1 MSKTLQD
8 NIKNDLF
15 FVFFSSITQVSLF
28 LWTKAPS
35 LRGNRLGA
43 LTDVDNVRAN
53 IVKING
59 KLKQT
64 KKKTKKNQLCRPPLS
79 TRRLQYLV

>member
-1 MSKTLQD
+1 MTFF
-8 NIKNDLF
+8 LF
-15 FVFFSSITQVSLF
+15 FFSSITQVSLF

-64 KKKTKKNQLCRPPLS
+64 KKNKEKSALS
-79 TRRLQYLV
+79 ASTFNATTPVPCVSGAN